1 MAPSIPSATPYDMK
15 TCAIV
20 KTHEIALKGR
30 NRPWFMRRLADNLR
44 RATKGA
50 GVEEVWQGQMLVGLT
65 LAEDVDWQLVKGRIK
80 DCFGVAK
87 FFQAYRL
94 PHDLDQVMEV
104 LPSLLESHTYGSFRI
119 TANRADKRFPVRSD
133 EINRDLGT
141 FVKDL
146 SGARVDLTNPDLE
159 IFIDVLPKEILVYFD
174 EVKAFGGLPVGSS
187 GPVAVMLSGGI
198 DSPVAAW
205 NMMKRGCHAHF
216 VHFHSYPLVD
226 NSSME
231 KAAELAEML
240 TRYQYNSGLSLVPL
254 AEIQKQII
262 LTTPPSYRI
271 ILYRRFMV
279 RITEVLAKRM
289 GAKAI
294 VTGESCGQVSSQT
307 LENIAAVDQV
317 AGMPI
322 LRPLIGA
329 NKEEIINVAKALGT
343 FPVSIQPDQDCCT
356 LFVPK
361 HPVIRADA
369 AMVAKLESTLSVD
382 ELVQQAVENTQ
393 VKNFSFAGM
402 LTAAAAG

>member
-1 MAPSIPSATPYDMK
+1 MAPSIPSASSYDMK

-94 PHDLDQVMEV
+94 PHDLDQVKEV

-205 NMMKRGCHAHF
+205 NMMKRGCHAHI

-226 NSSME
+226 NSSMG

-262 LTTPPSYRI
+262 FTTPPSYRI
-271 ILYRRFMV
+271 ILYRGPGQAYGREGH
-279 RITEVLAKRM
+279 RDRGKLR
-289 GAKAI
+289 
-294 VTGESCGQVSSQT
+294 TGKFPDVGEYRGRRPGGRDAHLKTAYRGQQRRDHQRGKGPGDISCFDPTRSG
-307 LENIAAVDQV
+307 L
-317 AGMPI
+317 
-322 LRPLIGA
+322 L
-329 NKEEIINVAKALGT
+329 
-343 FPVSIQPDQDCCT
+343 
-356 LFVPK
+356 
-361 HPVIRADA
+361 HPFRA
-369 AMVAKLESTLSVD
+369 
-382 ELVQQAVENTQ
+382 QASGEQ
-393 VKNFSFAGM
+393 G
-402 LTAAAAG
+402 

>member
-1 MAPSIPSATPYDMK
+1 MK
-15 TCAIV
+15 TCAII
-20 KTHEIALKGR
+20 KTHEVALKGN
-30 NRPWFMRRLADNLR
+30 NRPWFMRCLADNLR
-44 RATKGA
+44 RATQGA
-50 GVEEVWQGQMLVGLT
+50 GVEEVWQGRMLIGLT
-65 LAEDVDWQLVKGRIK
+65 LAEDVDWQLVRDRVK

-94 PHDLDQVMEV
+94 PRDLDQVKEM
-104 LPSLLESHTYGSFRI
+104 LPSLLESHSYESFRI

-133 EINRDLGT
+133 EINRDLGA
-141 FVKDL
+141 FVQDL

-159 IFIDVLPKEILVYFD
+159 IFIDVQQKEILVYFD
-174 EVKAFGGLPVGSS
+174 EVKAFGGLPVGTS

-231 KAAELAEML
+231 KAAELAQML
-240 TRYQYNSGLSLVPL
+240 TRFQYNSGLSLVPL

-262 LTTPPSYRI
+262 VSTPPAYRI

-279 RITEVLAKRM
+279 RITEILARRI

-317 AGMPI
+317 AGIPI
-322 LRPLIGA
+322 LRPLIGS
-329 NKEEIINVAKALGT
+329 NKEEIINAAKDLGT

-361 HPVIRADA
+361 HPVIRADPG
-369 AMVAKLESTLSVD
+369 MVAKLESGLEVD
-382 ELVQQAVENTQ
+382 DLVQQAVDNTQ
-393 VKNFSFAGM
+393 VKNFSFADT
-402 LTAAAAG
+402 LAAAAIG